1 MDESLGWPAAVSAV
15 IVIRR
20 PLIASSWLVLSFDG
34 MRQLITRIDEDLHRR
49 LKRRAASQGRSVNA
63 MVSELLRSAVDR
75 HDERQLVRA
84 RLRALG
90 RLAYVP
96 RPRRLASHDAA
107 IATTR
112 GLGKAASEALADD
125 RRRQ

>member
-1 MDESLGWPAAVSAV
+1 
-15 IVIRR
+15 
-20 PLIASSWLVLSFDG
+20 

-49 LKRRAASQGRSVNA
+49 LKKRAASQGRSVNA
-63 MVSELLRSAVDR
+63 MVNELLRSAVDTQ
-75 HDERQLVRA
+75 DERQLVRA

-96 RPRRLASHDAA
+96 RPRRLVSHEAA

-112 GLGKAASEALADD
+112 GLGRAASEALAAD
-125 RRRQ
+125 RHRE

>member
-1 MDESLGWPAAVSAV
+1 
-15 IVIRR
+15 
-20 PLIASSWLVLSFDG
+20 

-49 LKRRAASQGRSVNA
+49 LKKRAASQGRSVNA
-63 MVSELLRSAVDR
+63 MVSELLRSAVDSQ
-75 HDERQLVRA
+75 DERQLVRA

-96 RPRRLASHDAA
+96 RPRRLVSHDAA

>member
-1 MDESLGWPAAVSAV
+1 
-15 IVIRR
+15 
-20 PLIASSWLVLSFDG
+20 

-49 LKRRAASQGRSVNA
+49 LKRRAAAQGRSLNS

-75 HDERQLVRA
+75 QDERQLVRA

-96 RPRRLASHDAA
+96 RPRRLVTRDVA

>member
-1 MDESLGWPAAVSAV
+1 
-15 IVIRR
+15 
-20 PLIASSWLVLSFDG
+20 
-34 MRQLITRIDEDLHRR
+34 MRQLITRIDDDLHRR
-49 LKRRAASQGRSVNA
+49 LKRRAAAQGRSINA
-63 MVSELLRSAVDR
+63 IVSDLIRSAVDNQ
-75 HDERQLVRA
+75 DERQLIRA

-96 RPRRLASHDAA
+96 RPRRLVSHDMA

-112 GLGKAASEALADD
+112 GLGKTASEALADD

>member
-1 MDESLGWPAAVSAV
+1 MAPV
-15 IVIRR
+15 
-20 PLIASSWLVLSFDG
+20 
-34 MRQLITRIDEDLHRR
+34 RQLITRIDEDLHRR
-49 LKRRAASQGRSVNA
+49 LKRRAAAQGRSVNA
-63 MVSELLRSAVDR
+63 MVSDLLRGAVDEQ
-75 HDERQLVRA
+75 DQRQLVRA

-96 RPRRLASHDAA
+96 RPRKLLSHDAV

-112 GLGKAASEALADD
+112 GLGKAAGQALADD